1 MGDTRVLD
9 PFTEQHQRCVQL
21 ELVEA
26 VKVELDG
33 GEDESIDKVGAE
45 VAQDRDFMFARTGSL
60 DNHDRISATPRLF
73 LDQVREFPEVGPCE
87 VGNCQCQGVGLSLS
101 KALRSNVWPVTQLTD
116 CVLNCLP
123 SSGGNMG
130 EIIYYV

>member
-33 GEDESIDKVGAE
+33 GEDESINEVGSE
-45 VAQDRDFMFARTGSL
+45 IAQDRDFMFARTSSL
-60 DNHDRISATPRLF
+60 DNHDRISTAPRLF
-73 LDQVREFPEVGPCE
+73 LDEVREFPEVGPCE
-87 VGNCQCQGVGLSLS
+87 VGNCQCQGVGLSLA
-101 KALRSNVWPVTQLTD
+101 KALRSNIRSVTQLTD

-123 SSGGNMG
+123 SSGGDMG

>member
-1 MGDTRVLD
+1 MRDTRILD
-9 PFTEQHQRCVQL
+9 PLAEQHQRRVQL

-26 VKVELDG
+26 FEVEFDG

-45 VAQDRDFMFARTGSL
+45 DAQDRDLMFARTGSL
-60 DNHDRISATPRLF
+60 DNHDRISTAPRLF
-73 LDQVREFPEVGPCE
+73 LDEVCEFPEVGPCE

-123 SSGGNMG
+123 SSGGDMG